1 MSKNITLAV
10 CFESYRPRK
19 DKSFTLTFSTQELAT
34 ATVVDIAQLHNR
46 LGVLY
51 FADKEV
57 MDAEELTMLDDVE
70 LDIGVKSPS
79 QRLRNV
85 LYILHQQLGGNKDTF
100 KEFYAMQMERFIN
113 SIKNKLEQDA

>member
-19 DKSFTLTFSTQELAT
+19 DKSFTITFSTQELAT
-34 ATVVDIAQLHNR
+34 ATVLDIAQLHNKM
-46 LGVLY
+46 GVLY

-57 MDAEELTMLDDVE
+57 MNTEELTMLDDVE

-79 QRLRNV
+79 KRLRDV
-85 LYILHQQLGGNKDTF
+85 LYILHTQLGGNKDNF
-100 KEFYAMQMERFIN
+100 KDFYATQIERFIN
-113 SIKNKLEQDA
+113 SVKTKLEPS